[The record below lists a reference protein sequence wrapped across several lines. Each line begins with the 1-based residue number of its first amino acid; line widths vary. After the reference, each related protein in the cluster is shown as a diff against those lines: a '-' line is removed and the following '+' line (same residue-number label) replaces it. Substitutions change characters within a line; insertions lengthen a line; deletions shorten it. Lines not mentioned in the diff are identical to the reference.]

1 MPTRFFA
8 AMLFLF
14 ALLTTSCGVANMGD
28 EPVVITPSPTSQ
40 EAPTTTTPAA
50 RNTPSPAEEVTAS
63 PAPAS
68 APAATTTEATSITSV
83 ATPPPSEAS
92 AEPAT
97 ATNLDS
103 LSINLRQITTLDQ
116 PLHITHAGDGSGRL
130 FVVEKA
136 GRVIILQ
143 DGTPLDQPFL
153 DIRSR
158 VGSDASERG
167 LLSIAFHP
175 DYASNGQFFLNYT
188 NLEGNTIIARYQVTD
203 DANVAEPNSE
213 NVLLVINQPA
223 ANHNGGH
230 ILFGPDGYLYIGM
243 GDGGQAGDPWG
254 NAQNRNVL
262 LGKILRIDVDGEPP
276 YAIPPDNPF
285 VGQEEAQPEIWAWG
299 VRNPWRMTFDRATGD
314 FYIAD
319 VGQNMYEE
327 VHLQP
332 ASSRGGENYGWDIM
346 EGAECFPE
354 TETCDKAGLEMP
366 IVVYSHRAGNCSI
379 TGGYV
384 YRGPQFPVMHG
395 IYFYAD
401 YCSGMLWALNQRA
414 GDWQNRLMLET
425 GMSISSFGEDEQGE
439 LYVTDLWGGG
449 VYQVEGDGRP

>member
-1 MPTRFFA
+1 
-8 AMLFLF
+8 
-14 ALLTTSCGVANMGD
+14 
-28 EPVVITPSPTSQ
+28 
-40 EAPTTTTPAA
+40 
-50 RNTPSPAEEVTAS
+50 
-63 PAPAS
+63 
-68 APAATTTEATSITSV
+68 
-83 ATPPPSEAS
+83 
-92 AEPAT
+92 
-97 ATNLDS
+97 
-103 LSINLRQITTLDQ
+103 
-116 PLHITHAGDGSGRL
+116 
-130 FVVEKA
+130 VVEKA

-175 DYASNGQFFLNYT
+175 NYASNGQFFLNYT
-188 NLEGNTIIARYQVTD
+188 NLEGDTVIARYQVTD
-203 DANVAEPNSE
+203 DANVADPNSE
-213 NVLLVINQPA
+213 SILLVINQPA